1 MRYTVE
7 CVPNF
12 SEGRDAGK
20 VQSILAAVLA
30 GPGVACL
37 DIMMDAD
44 HNRSVVTLVGTPNG
58 VAEAALRGI
67 ERAGA
72 LLDLNQHSGLHP
84 RIGAADVVPFV
95 PLDGTALKTC
105 VEIAGQ
111 VAEQAWTRY
120 QIPTY
125 LYEAASRSPERRS
138 LESVR
143 KGGFEGLRDEVRTN
157 PERKPDF
164 GNAALHPTAGATAV
178 GARNFMI
185 AYNINLNVP
194 DAAVAQAIARQV
206 RASNGGLEGVKAM
219 GLLLPSKNMAQV
231 SLNITDF
238 KSAPLA
244 RVFAEVEKE
253 AAALGAAVLESEL
266 IGLVPRAALDGA
278 PLDRMRIR
286 DFSPG
291 MILENRLARVT

>member
-1 MRYTVE
+1 MSYTVE

-20 VQSILAAVLA
+20 VQSILAAVIA

-44 HNRSVVTLVGTPNG
+44 HNRSVVTLVGTPGG

-67 ERAGA
+67 GRAGA

-95 PLDGTALKTC
+95 PLDGTSLKTC
-105 VEIAGQ
+105 IEIAGQ

-125 LYEAASRSPERRS
+125 LYEAAAHRPERRS

-143 KGGFEGLRDEVRTN
+143 KGGFEGLRDEVRAN

-164 GNAALHPTAGATAV
+164 GDAALHPTAGATAV
-178 GARNFMI
+178 GARNFLI

-194 DAAVAQAIARQV
+194 DVAVAQTIARQV
-206 RASNGGLEGVKAM
+206 RASSGGLKGVKAM

-238 KSAPLA
+238 KAASLA

-253 AAALGAAVLESEL
+253 AAALGATVLESEL

-278 PLDRMRIR
+278 PLERMRIR

>member
-1 MRYTVE
+1 
-7 CVPNF
+7 
-12 SEGRDAGK
+12 
-20 VQSILAAVLA
+20 
-30 GPGVACL
+30 GPCVACL

-44 HNRSVVTLVGTPNG
+44 HNRSVVTLVGTPGG

-67 ERAGA
+67 GCAVA

-125 LYEAASRSPERRS
+125 LYEAAARRPERRS
-138 LESVR
+138 LEAVR
-143 KGGFEGLRDEVRTN
+143 KGGFEGLRNEVRVN

-164 GNAALHPTAGATAV
+164 GDAALHPTAGATAV
-178 GARNFMI
+178 GARNFLI

-194 DAAVAQAIARQV
+194 DVAVAETVAREV
-206 RASNGGLEGVKAM
+206 RASSGGLDCVKAM
-219 GLLLPSKNMAQV
+219 GLALPSKNVTQV

-238 KSAPLA
+238 RVTSLA
-244 RVFAEVEKE
+244 LVFAAVEKA
-253 AAALGAAVLESEL
+253 AAALDAAVLESEL

-291 MILENRLARVT
+291 MILENRLARVTRG